1 MNFLIEKRENMKK
14 MKLKKEVKQI
24 ILTTLLGLAFYII
37 YKMLGSVGYLAVES
51 RTYASLII
59 LGWILLFGITS
70 LIMHII
76 WER

>member
-1 MNFLIEKRENMKK
+1 
-14 MKLKKEVKQI
+14 MKLRKEVKQI

>member
-1 MNFLIEKRENMKK
+1 MKRR
-14 MKLKKEVKQI
+14 KLRKEVKQI
-24 ILTTLLGLAFYII
+24 ILTMLLGVVFYII
-37 YKMLGSVGYLAVES
+37 YKMLGSVGYLVVES